1 MRKHALLLCAALLPL
16 LCACGHR
23 QVRKLELTKG
33 DYSLRQH
40 FDPSLERGLLA
51 SRRSPAAAA
60 LVDFLNSNSVEMR
73 YAPAASAAPEYVL
86 NERRLFIPQE
96 AKSGTDIFVGVEALR
111 GLEVFRAYET
121 SGLETRVVEFEELG
135 AMLEVK
141 AAIQL
146 GVRDTDIPNNPA
158 GEEFKDMM
166 CTYLSDGLPALRDM
180 ARQRAQARNS
190 RAENFSRL
198 AMWVARE
205 DKALS
210 DGTVS
215 RMLNERDWARVQQ
228 RQLSEYDARR
238 MELQRSLMSPEEL
251 DDIFEKQ
258 YDGDRKQFKAAERIY
273 NETVASMETWG
284 QDSVALISGQFELMP
299 YCSTYVPSLMK

>member
-135 AMLEVK
+135 AMRFLQNYPH
-141 AAIQL
+141 AAIALMQAL
-146 GVRDTDIPNNPA
+146 ARDVEQGDSKAHDIA
-158 GEEFKDMM
+158 YK
-166 CTYLSDGLPALRDM
+166 SA
-180 ARQRAQARNS
+180 
-190 RAENFSRL
+190 
-198 AMWVARE
+198 
-205 DKALS
+205 K
-210 DGTVS
+210 S
-215 RMLNERDWARVQQ
+215 RMDSSPPRVPMSIILPPVYLKACVFAV
-228 RQLSEYDARR
+228 LSN
-238 MELQRSLMSPEEL
+238 LLSPTITL
-251 DDIFEKQ
+251 
-258 YDGDRKQFKAAERIY
+258 
-273 NETVASMETWG
+273 
-284 QDSVALISGQFELMP
+284 
-299 YCSTYVPSLMK
+299 PSSDTP